1 MNVIRDMQDTAT
13 DGDRPVRAL
22 VADDEATIR
31 DFLGTGFDREGF
43 TVETVQDGPAA
54 LAAAA
59 RSRPDVVIL
68 AAPLPGLDGIAV
80 CRRLRARD
88 DLAIVLLTAH
98 GAVDERIVGLEA
110 GADDCLPQPFRF
122 QELLARVR
130 AVLRGRAIV
139 PRRVLHTGDLLLDR
153 GLREVTRHGHRIA
166 LTPREFALLALLL
179 AHPGQVV
186 PRETI
191 LSHIWGQ
198 AGGGGNA
205 LDVHIGTLRAKLGDK
220 PKQLL
225 QTVHGV
231 GYVLRT

>member
-1 MNVIRDMQDTAT
+1 MDTLLHEQPAAS
-13 DGDRPVRAL
+13 GDRPVRAL

-130 AVLRGRAIV
+130 ALLRRRAIV
-139 PRRVLHTGDLLLDR
+139 PRRVLRAGDVTLDH
-153 GLREVTRHGHRIA
+153 GVREVTRHGHRVA
-166 LTPREFALLALLL
+166 LTPREFALLALPL

-191 LSHIWGQ
+191 LRHLRGD
-198 AGGGGNA
+198 AGGDSNVIE
-205 LDVHIGTLRAKLGDK
+205 VHIDALRAKLGDK
-220 PKQLL
+220 PSGLIRA
-225 QTVHGV
+225 VHGV
-231 GYVLRT
+231 GYVLRA